1 MQREIVRIKSSKI
14 VTLLSLTHISCNFLC
29 MPPPLLLFLTHTHMV
44 IAHADGSIVTSGNS
58 WSCGHICS
66 ILGGD
71 RVGFCCFHTDPP
83 LHIFTFQST
92 AATQQPKSYTSGA
105 LVPSPYSDGAVYYA
119 RPRGTNVCSNHILY
133 TLTRIVSFS
142 LFSSSCDFVDFSSFC
157 SFIFLISVPLISFPS
172 FSFSSPTLII
182 CPHIIKVAG
191 DS

>member
-1 MQREIVRIKSSKI
+1 M
-14 VTLLSLTHISCNFLC
+14 TLLSLTHISCNFLC
-29 MPPPLLLFLTHTHMV
+29 MPPPPLLLLFLTHTHTHMV

-58 WSCGHICS
+58 WSCGPICS

-105 LVPSPYSDGAVYYA
+105 LVPSPYSDRAVYY
-119 RPRGTNVCSNHILY
+119 VV
-133 TLTRIVSFS
+133 VSFS
-142 LFSSSCDFVDFSSFC
+142 LFSSSCDFADFSSFC
-157 SFIFLISVPLISFPS
+157 SFIFLISVPLSFSPS

-182 CPHIIKVAG
+182 CPHIIKVTRN
-191 DS
+191 